1 MTVPIPLLLAPV
13 MEEISQGMD
22 LKKCRKCGCMKDAL
36 DGAERAFTASDE
48 DDVQAL
54 VPIIAE
60 FQGRFEEVKYDCIGC
75 KKCWGADATKQLSV
89 QFGEIEPDA
98 CGGGACGGGLKPDA
112 PVVRSARVRKGAWPP
127 YAGDYIIG
135 NTGGSVAVCTLSSR
149 DLSASVVALG
159 EPSVAI
165 SGRCDTENIGVE
177 KVVLNI
183 LGNPRI
189 RALIVCGT
197 EAEGHR
203 TGDAFLHLQSDGVDA
218 NMRVLESASWRPILK
233 NLTLVDVARFR
244 EQVTVV
250 NLIGVTSPE
259 TIGAAAREFAAHPL
273 APMAAYD
280 EGKALTFERI
290 KAKPPEKLKLD
301 PAGFF
306 IVLPQSDGQILCEHY
321 HNNGALLN
329 IVEGRRADL
338 IAATVVERG
347 LITRLDHAVYLGR
360 ELAKAELS
368 LKTGA
373 LYEQD
378 AALGNLPPPPAAE
391 SVPAAAAA
399 SPALPS
405 DCPDTATC
413 ACH

>member
-1 MTVPIPLLLAPV
+1 MSAPIPLLLAPV
-13 MEEISQGMD
+13 MEEISKGMD

-36 DGAERAFTASDE
+36 DSAQTAFAASDE
-48 DDVQAL
+48 DDIQAL
-54 VPIIAE
+54 VPTMQG

-75 KKCWGADATKQLSV
+75 KKCWGADATKKLSV

-98 CGGGACGGGLKPDA
+98 CGSEACGAALKTDA
-112 PVVRSARVRKGAWPP
+112 PVVRSARVKEGPWPP
-127 YAGDYIIG
+127 YAGDYVL
-135 NTGGSVAVCTLSSR
+135 GSADGPVAVCTLSSR
-149 DLSASVVALG
+149 DLSASVIALG

-189 RALIVCGT
+189 RALIVCGS

-244 EQVTVV
+244 EQVTVI

-259 TIGAAAREFAAHPL
+259 AIVAAAREFAARPP

-280 EGKALTFERI
+280 EGKALTFGRI
-290 KAKPPEKLKLD
+290 KARPPEKLKLD

-306 IVLPQSDGQILCEHY
+306 IVLPQPDGLILCEHY
-321 HNNGALLN
+321 ANNGALLN
-329 IVEGRRADL
+329 VVEGRRADI

-368 LKTGA
+368 IKTGA

-378 AALGNLPPPPAAE
+378 AALGNLPPAPAAE
-391 SVPAAAAA
+391 AVPAAD
-399 SPALPS
+399 ALAPMPSS

>member
-1 MTVPIPLLLAPV
+1 MSAPIPLLLAPV
-13 MEEISQGMD
+13 MEEISRGMN

-36 DGAERAFTASDE
+36 DGAQRAFGGSNEADI
-48 DDVQAL
+48 QAL
-54 VPIIAE
+54 VPTMQG

-98 CGGGACGGGLKPDA
+98 CSSGACGGGLKPDS
-112 PVVRSARVRKGAWPP
+112 PVVRSARVKEGPWPT
-127 YAGDYIIG
+127 YAGDYIF
-135 NTGGSVAVCTLSSR
+135 GSADGPVAVCTLSSR
-149 DLSASVVALG
+149 DLSASVIALG

-183 LGNPRI
+183 LGNPMI

-197 EAEGHR
+197 EAKGHR

-244 EQVTVV
+244 EQVTVI
-250 NLIGVTSPE
+250 NLIGVTNPE
-259 TIGAAAREFAAHPL
+259 AIVAAAQEFAARPL
-273 APMAAYD
+273 APMAAYA

-290 KAKPPEKLKLD
+290 KAKPPEKLRLD

-306 IVLPQSDGQILCEHY
+306 IVLPQPGGLILCEHY
-321 HNNGALLN
+321 ANNGALLN
-329 IVEGRRADL
+329 VVEGRRADI
-338 IAATVVERG
+338 IAATIVERG

-368 LKTGA
+368 IKTGA
-373 LYEQD
+373 IYEQD
-378 AALGNLPPPPAAE
+378 AALGNLPPAPSVESMPAVDAL
-391 SVPAAAAA
+391 STV
-399 SPALPS
+399 LPS